1 MSSFVVPGA
10 NPSLNLAVVF
20 GNNSLITT
28 SLAVTP
34 QEFASVD
41 FNLLLGSSVKA
52 DSCFTLSSTGSYE
65 VRFYLTVDGIK
76 VNSVDFINSTQSGYL
91 SLSITGLVPYLE
103 SGPHILKLW
112 ALTNA
117 PLGSVRCTNVSI
129 NGVANLV

>member
-20 GNNSLITT
+20 GNNSLVTT
-28 SLAVTP
+28 SLTVLP
-34 QEFASVD
+34 KEFASVD

-52 DSCFTLSSTGSYE
+52 DACFTLLSSGSHE
-65 VRFYLTVDGIK
+65 VRFYLTVDDVK

-91 SLSITGLVPYLE
+91 TLSITGFVPYLS
-103 SGPHILKLW
+103 SGPHNLKLW

-117 PLGSVRCTNVSI
+117 PLGAVGCSNVSI
-129 NGVANLV
+129 NGIANLI

>member
-10 NPSLNLAVVF
+10 NPSSNLAVVF
-20 GNNSLITT
+20 GNNSLLTT
-28 SLAVTP
+28 SVAVLP

-41 FNLLLGSSVKA
+41 FNLLLGSSVKSDA
-52 DSCFTLSSTGSYE
+52 CFTLISTGSYE

-91 SLSITGLVPYLE
+91 SLSITGLVPYLV
-103 SGPHILKLW
+103 SGPHNLKLW

-117 PLGSVRCTNVSI
+117 PLGAVRFTNVSI
-129 NGVANLV
+129 NGLANLV